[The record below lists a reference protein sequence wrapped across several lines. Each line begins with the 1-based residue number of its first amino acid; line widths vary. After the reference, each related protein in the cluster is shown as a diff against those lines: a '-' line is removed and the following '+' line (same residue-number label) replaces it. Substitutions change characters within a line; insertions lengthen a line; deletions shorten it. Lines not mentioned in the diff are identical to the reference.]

1 MTNRVYVG
9 GLPYATTDAKLEEL
23 FSRYGTV
30 TSARV
35 ILDKLTG
42 RSKGFGFVEMSS
54 SSEAQAAIDALNG
67 SEFDGRN
74 LTVNEARPQER
85 RPGFV
90 VDHRGLDRR
99 ASGWRSDRAER
110 RRW

>member
-9 GLPYATTDAKLEEL
+9 GLTYATTNKQLEEL
-23 FSRYGTV
+23 FSQYGTV
-30 TSARV
+30 DSAR
-35 ILDKLTG
+35 IIIDKFTG

-54 SSEAQAAIDALNG
+54 SAEAQSAIRALNG
-67 SEFDGRN
+67 TEFDGRN

-85 RPGFV
+85 RPGP
-90 VDHRGLDRR
+90 GNDRR
-99 ASGWRSDRAER
+99 GGGNDRRDGGWRGEG

>member
-9 GLPYATTDAKLEEL
+9 GLSYATTNKQLEGL
-23 FSRYGTV
+23 FAQYGTV
-30 TSARV
+30 DSAR
-35 ILDKLTG
+35 IIIDKFTG

-54 SSEAQAAIDALNG
+54 SAEAQSAIRALNG
-67 SEFDGRN
+67 TEFDGRN

-85 RPGFV
+85 RPGP
-90 VDHRGLDRR
+90 GNDRR
-99 ASGWRSDRAER
+99 GGGGDRRDSGWRGEG

>member
-9 GLPYATTDAKLEEL
+9 GLSYATTNKQLEEL
-23 FSRYGTV
+23 FSQYGRV
-30 TSARV
+30 ESAR
-35 ILDKLTG
+35 IIIDKFTG

-54 SSEAQAAIDALNG
+54 GGEAQSAIRALNG
-67 SEFDGRN
+67 IEFDGRN

-85 RPGFV
+85 RPGP
-90 VDHRGLDRR
+90 GNDRR
-99 ASGWRSDRAER
+99 GGGGERRDTGWRGEG

>member
-9 GLPYATTDAKLEEL
+9 GLSYATTNQQLEEL
-23 FSRYGTV
+23 FSQYGTV
-30 TSARV
+30 GSAR
-35 ILDKLTG
+35 IIIDKFTG

-54 SSEAQAAIDALNG
+54 GPEAQSAIKALNG
-67 SEFDGRN
+67 TEFAGRN

-85 RPGFV
+85 RPGPGN
-90 VDHRGLDRR
+90 DRGGSGDRR
-99 ASGWRSDRAER
+99 DSGWRGEG